1 MSGAT
6 MTEIEKFRIDISQ
19 AALDD
24 LAGRL
29 ARTRWPSGLTG
40 AGRERGPLL
49 LPGTAAGRPA
59 DIRTSRP
66 GQAGAIGRQLV

>member
-6 MTEIEKFRIDISQ
+6 MTEIEKFRIDIPQ

-24 LAGRL
+24 LA
-29 ARTRWPSGLTG
+29 G